1 MEVRMRAILM
11 IGVLSTALAVAC
23 GGGGGSTGGPPAG
36 SPSAAAAPA
45 ESPAAAATAKT
56 HDIRGRI
63 EAIGADRRTV
73 TLDHEEIPGVMAAM
87 KMEYQVQD
95 PAVLEGLKA
104 GDRVQGQIEVRPGDQ
119 YVVIRLRK

>member
-1 MEVRMRAILM
+1 MRTMLM
-11 IGVLSTALAVAC
+11 LGLLATAGAVAC
-23 GGGGGSTGGPPAG
+23 GGGGGSTDGPPAG
-36 SPSAAAAPA
+36 SPPAAAAPA
-45 ESPAAAATAKT
+45 GSTTAPAAPT

-87 KMEYQVQD
+87 KMDYQVHE
-95 PAVLEGLKA
+95 PVVLEGLSV

-119 YVVIRLRK
+119 YIVIRLRK